1 MIERRV
7 FLIRGENLPLAVIS
21 GIISG
26 IDPTALIKKTSTG
39 IEIEISSNKKSE
51 IEKVLLKWSINYH
64 LEFYLLQWFYLLQF

>member
-7 FLIRGENLPLAVIS
+7 FLIRGENLPFAVIS

-39 IEIEISSNKKSE
+39 IEIEISSNKKPE
-51 IEKVLLKWSINYH
+51 IEKLLLKWSIKYH
-64 LEFYLLQWFYLLQF
+64 LEFYLLQ

>member
-7 FLIRGENLPLAVIS
+7 FLIRGEKITEVIPD
-21 GIISG
+21 IILG

-51 IEKVLLKWSINYH
+51 VEKVLLKWSINYH

>member
-7 FLIRGENLPLAVIS
+7 FLIRGEKITEVIPD
-21 GIISG
+21 IILG

-51 IEKVLLKWSINYH
+51 IEKLLLKWSIKYH
-64 LEFYLLQWFYLLQF
+64 LEFYLLQ